1 MAHRKK
7 PVPVIPSNSL
17 VASAVRYSG
26 KSARVYFGGQDWQAE
41 CYRHYAICGEAR
53 YAARFYG
60 HALSRATLG
69 VGKRVNGRME
79 WSTTG
84 AAKSLL
90 DELFNG
96 AQGQAQMLEALGVH
110 LAVAGECYLI
120 GRSVT
125 GTDGVEG
132 EVWEIVSV
140 KEIKVTGQ
148 KWTLTFGGETADIVL
163 DDDDVVIRIWVP
175 DPVNRMGADSP
186 FRSLLPILTEIEWLT
201 RSIFAQTSSRL
212 IGNGI
217 LVVPTGMSFP
227 PPPDKDG
234 KAQEYSSEADGLMLT
249 LANAMEKAMAG
260 TGHAAEKVPI
270 IIQAP
275 GDEIANIR
283 VIQFWSELDAASMD
297 LRNEAIR
304 RFALG
309 MDLPPEAVLG
319 MGSNAGSGGGTSNGV
334 SHWGA
339 WQIEESTIKMHIE
352 PMLDTVVNALTMG
365 FLRPLVTTD
374 EVVGYD
380 TSALRL
386 RPDRSK
392 ESIELYDR
400 GELSAKV
407 MLRENGFDEEA
418 DAPKDAEYKQW
429 LLKKIAS
436 GSATP
441 EQVNAALKELGIEL
455 EIEYPQYGGQPALP
469 GGPSGQADEDGEE
482 IQSEDDCDDEYWDCY
497 RRNGKMYRRR
507 KRQGRSRESRPDPS
521 IDDHPSKPRTPG
533 EQSALIA
540 ACDGLVWRALEKAG
554 NRVLNAGVRGK
565 NRDRSMEPA
574 EFHVHA
580 DVNGDGPKLLE
591 GAFAYAPKVL
601 DGIADAEK
609 VTTTLEN
616 YCLALFQAKTEH
628 TKERLTEYLS
638 VHGLA
643 EFGWPPKEPVQPP
656 MTFNINVEGANTPV
670 NVTLPD
676 GLVQMAAPTA
686 PAPTVEVVNNVP
698 IPSVTVENQVNPTP
712 VTVEGANVQV
722 DNHVPQ
728 AAPPTVEVAAP
739 NVTVEAAHVT
749 VEPTIEVKPAPVK
762 VMREK
767 DTKPK
772 KTRVLRDSSGQITG
786 TEEVE

>member
-1 MAHRKK
+1 MAHRKRL
-7 PVPVIPSNSL
+7 VPVLPSNSL

-26 KSARVYFGGQDWQAE
+26 SNARVYYGGQDWQSE

-53 YAARFYG
+53 FAARFYG

-69 VGKRVNGRME
+69 VGKKNNGRME
-79 WSTTG
+79 WSESG
-84 AAKSLL
+84 PAKALF

-96 AQGQAQMLEALGVH
+96 KEGQAQMLEAMGVH
-110 LAVAGECYLI
+110 LAIAGECYLI
-120 GRSVT
+120 GRSAVDL
-125 GTDGVEG
+125 DGFEDEIW
-132 EVWEIVSV
+132 EVVSV
-140 KEIKVTGQ
+140 KEIKVNGR
-148 KWTLTFGGETADIVL
+148 KWVLTFGNEIPDVTLSDT
-163 DDDDVVIRIWVP
+163 DVVIRIWVP
-175 DPVNRMGADSP
+175 DPANRMAADSP

-234 KAQEYSSEADGLMLT
+234 KAQEYASEADGLMLT
-249 LANAMEKAMAG
+249 LANAMEKAMQG
-260 TGHAAEKVPI
+260 TGHPAEKVPI

-309 MDLPPEAVLG
+309 MDLPPEDILG
-319 MGSNAGSGGGTSNGV
+319 MASNGGTGGGNSNGV

-339 WQIEESTIKMHIE
+339 WQIEEQTIKMHIE
-352 PMLDTVVNALTMG
+352 PLLETVTNALTMG
-365 FLRPLVTTD
+365 FLRPLVQTD

-400 GELSAKV
+400 GELSGKV
-407 MLRENGFDEEA
+407 MLRENGFDPEA
-418 DAPKDAEYKQW
+418 DSMTKEEYKTW
-429 LLKKIAS
+429 LLKKVAS

-441 EQVNAALKELGIEL
+441 EQVGAALNELGL
-455 EIEYPQYGGQPALP
+455 DLPMPQPFPSAPQALP
-469 GGPSGQADEDGEE
+469 PGSPGAEEQDGEE
-482 IQSEDDCDDEYWDCY
+482 IQSDDDCDDEIWDCY

-507 KRQGRSRESRPDPS
+507 KRQSTRESRPDPTLE
-521 IDDHPSKPRTPG
+521 DHPTKPRTPG

-554 NRVLNAGVRGK
+554 NRVLNSGVRGK
-565 NRDRSMEPA
+565 DRDRSVDPTA
-574 EFHVHA
+574 FHVLS

-591 GAFAYAPKVL
+591 GAFAYAPRVL
-601 DGIADAEK
+601 DGLADAEK

-616 YCLALFQAKTEH
+616 YCLALFQARIEH
-628 TKERLTEYLS
+628 TRERLAEYLS

-643 EFGWPPKEPVQPP
+643 EFGWPTKEPAPQP
-656 MTFNINVEGANTPV
+656 MTFNITVEGAQNPV
-670 NVTLPD
+670 SVTLPD

-686 PAPTVEVVNNVP
+686 PSPTVEVVNNVP

-712 VTVEGANVQV
+712 VNVEAPNVQV
-722 DNHVPQ
+722 DNHVPE
-728 AAPPTVEVAAP
+728 AAPPEVNVEVAAP
-739 NVTVEAAHVT
+739 NVRVDAPQVTVEAT
-749 VEPTIEVKPAPVK
+749 VEAKASPVK
-762 VMREK
+762 VIRDKPREIK
-767 DTKPK
+767 IKRNQK
-772 KTRVLRDSSGQITG
+772 GEITG
-786 TEEVE
+786 AEEVE

>member
-1 MAHRKK
+1 MAHRRK

-60 HALSRATLG
+60 HAMTLG
-69 VGKRVNGRME
+69 VGTRVNGRME
-79 WSTTG
+79 WAKNG
-84 AAKSLL
+84 QAKSLL

-96 AQGQAQMLEALGVH
+96 AQGQAQMLEAMGVH
-110 LAVAGECYLI
+110 LAIAGECYLI
-120 GRSVT
+120 GRTVT
-125 GTDGVEG
+125 GEDGQGG

-140 KEIKVTGQ
+140 KEIKVTGK
-148 KWTLTFGGETADIVL
+148 KWTLTFGGETPDVVL

-175 DPVNRMGADSP
+175 DPANRMAADSP

-217 LVVPTGMSFP
+217 LVVPTGMTFP

-234 KAQEYSSEADGLMLT
+234 KAQEYASEADGLMLT

-275 GDEIANIR
+275 GEEIANIR

-365 FLRPLVTTD
+365 FLRPLITSD

-400 GELSAKV
+400 GELSGRV

-418 DAPKDAEYKQW
+418 DAMTDTEYKDW

-455 EIEYPQYGGQPALP
+455 EIEYPQYGGAPALP
-469 GGPSGQADEDGEE
+469 SGPSGGGGGEDDGDEE

-497 RRNGKMYRRR
+497 RRNGRMYRRR

-521 IDDHPSKPRTPG
+521 TDDHPSRPRTPG

-565 NRDRSMEPA
+565 NRDRTVEPA

-601 DGIADAEK
+601 DGIADHEK

-616 YCLALFQAKTEH
+616 YCLALFQARIEH
-628 TKERLTEYLS
+628 NKDRLAEYLS

-643 EFGWPPKEPVQPP
+643 EFGWPPKEPVQQPISL
-656 MTFNINVEGANTPV
+656 TVNVEGASNPIT
-670 NVTLPD
+670 VTLPD
-676 GLVQMAAPTA
+676 GLVQMAAAKA
-686 PAPTVEVVNNVP
+686 PDVTVNVP
-698 IPSVTVENQVNPTP
+698 VPSVTVENNVNPTP
-712 VTVEGANVQV
+712 VTVEGANVTV
-722 DNHVPQ
+722 ENNVPQ
-728 AAPPTVEVAAP
+728 APAPEVKVDVAAP
-739 NVTVEAAHVT
+739 NVTVEPKVT
-749 VEPTIEVKPAPVK
+749 AEVKMTPQK
-762 VMREK
+762 KREVRVIR
-767 DTKPK
+767 DEDDQIIGTK
-772 KTRVLRDSSGQITG
+772 
-786 TEEVE
+786 EV

>member
-7 PVPVIPSNSL
+7 SVPVVPSNSL

-26 KSARVYFGGQDWQAE
+26 NHARIYFGGQDWQAE

-60 HALSRATLG
+60 HALSRANLG
-69 VGKRVNGRME
+69 VGKKVNGRME
-79 WSTTG
+79 WSTDTP
-84 AAKSLL
+84 AVKLL

-96 AQGQAQMLEALGVH
+96 KDGQAQMLEAMGVH
-110 LAVAGECYLI
+110 LAIAGECYLV
-120 GRSVT
+120 GRSAVDMDGQT
-125 GTDGVEG
+125 GEI
-132 EVWEIVSV
+132 WEIVSV
-140 KEIKVTGQ
+140 KEIKVSGR
-148 KWTLTFGGETADIVL
+148 KWTLTFGGETPDVVL
-163 DDDDVVIRIWVP
+163 GDDDVVIRIWVP
-175 DPVNRMGADSP
+175 DPANRMAADSP

-217 LVVPTGMSFP
+217 LVVPNGLSFP

-234 KAQEYSSEADGLMLT
+234 KAQEYQGEADGLMLT
-249 LANAMEKAMAG
+249 LANAMETAIKG
-260 TGHAAEKVPI
+260 TGNASEKVPI
-270 IIQAP
+270 IVQAP

-283 VIQFWSELDAASMD
+283 LIQFWSELDAASLD

-309 MDLPPEAVLG
+309 MDVPPEQILG
-319 MGSNAGSGGGTSNGV
+319 MGSNGGTGGGTSNGV

-339 WQIEESTIKMHIE
+339 WQIEEQTIKMHIE
-352 PMLDTVVNALTMG
+352 PLLDTVVNALTMG
-365 FLRPLVTTD
+365 FLRPLIQTD
-374 EVVGYD
+374 EIIGYD

-400 GELSAKV
+400 GVLSGKV

-418 DAPKDAEYKQW
+418 DAMSPDEYKQW
-429 LLKKIAS
+429 LLKKVAS

-441 EQVNAALKELGIEL
+441 EQVGAALNELGLDLPIPQQYLGAPQALPSAPGADGEDE
-455 EIEYPQYGGQPALP
+455 EIE
-469 GGPSGQADEDGEE
+469 
-482 IQSEDDCDDEYWDCY
+482 SEDDCDDEYWDCY

-507 KRQGRSRESRPDPS
+507 KRQKVGRQTRPDPS
-521 IDDHPSKPRTPG
+521 IDDHPTKPRTPG

-565 NRDRSMEPA
+565 DRDKTVDPTA
-574 EFHVHA
+574 FHVHS

-601 DGIADAEK
+601 EGIADADK

-616 YCLALFQAKTEH
+616 YCLALFQARIEH
-628 TKERLTEYLS
+628 TKERLVEYLS
-638 VHGLA
+638 VHGLT
-643 EFGWPPKEPVQPP
+643 EFGWPPKEPAQQPISL
-656 MTFNINVEGANTPV
+656 TVNVEGASNPIT
-670 NVTLPD
+670 VTLPD
-676 GLVQMAAPTA
+676 GLVQMTAPVA

-712 VTVEGANVQV
+712 VTVEGATVQV

-728 AAPPTVEVAAP
+728 AATPQVNVEAP
-739 NVTVEAAHVT
+739 NVTVEAAQVK
-749 VEPTIEVKPAPVK
+749 VEPKIEVKPAPVK

-767 DTKPK
+767 DEKPK
-772 KTRVLRDSSGQITG
+772 KTRVLRDESGQITG
-786 TEEVE
+786 TEEVK